1 MPRIGFPAAQASEL
15 APTGTHLGVL
25 YGIVEHGTQSSTFGD
40 DVTRRQELRLTF
52 ELPDELMGDGR
63 PYVIGRTFN
72 FSSHPN
78 SNLLQAIEGM
88 LGRQLSGAE
97 IAELDLASLI
107 GNVAVLAIRH
117 QTSGTG
123 RQYAALLSLSPPPKG
138 VEKRRATVNPPLLFS
153 FAAFDAAAFNAL
165 PRWER
170 EIVEKAPEYR
180 AAGKGGA
187 PPLANV
193 AARMH
198 RMLKG
203 KPTVPQKEAADDL
216 DDEIPF

>member
-1 MPRIGFPAAQASEL
+1 VAQAAEL
-15 APTGTHLGVL
+15 APSGTHLGTL
-25 YGIVEHGTQSSTFGD
+25 FRITEHGTQSSTFGD

-52 ELPDELMGDGR
+52 ELPDELMADSR
-63 PYVIGRTFN
+63 PFVVGRTYN
-72 FSSHPN
+72 FSAHAN
-78 SNLLQAIEGM
+78 AGLRLAIEGM
-88 LGRQLSGAE
+88 AGRQLSEAE

-107 GNVAVLAIRH
+107 GSVAVLAIRH
-117 QTSGTG
+117 QTSGAG
-123 RQYAALLSLSPPPKG
+123 RQYAALISLSPPPKG
-138 VEKRRATVNPPLLFS
+138 VEKRRATINPPLLFS

-170 EIVEKAPEYR
+170 EIIEKAPEYR
-180 AAGKGGA
+180 AVAKGGA

-203 KPTVPQKEAADDL
+203 KSVPQKEAADDL